1 MIKRYNPLFIFASIL
16 LVSLFFLSCAKEPE
30 QESLGTILDK
40 EIPRLMEAADVP
52 GLSIAVVRDGQIFW
66 EKAGWNLHTY
76 TAAQMRPGLEIINYL
91 LFEKGV

>member
-1 MIKRYNPLFIFASIL
+1 MKKWECVA
-16 LVSLFFLSCAKEPE
+16 VGHHKD
-30 QESLGTILDK
+30 LGKVIED
-40 EIPRLMEAADVP
+40 
-52 GLSIAVVRDGQIFW
+52 W

>member
-1 MIKRYNPLFIFASIL
+1 LKKWGGVA
-16 LVSLFFLSCAKEPE
+16 VGHHKD
-30 QESLGTILDK
+30 LGKVIED
-40 EIPRLMEAADVP
+40 
-52 GLSIAVVRDGQIFW
+52 W